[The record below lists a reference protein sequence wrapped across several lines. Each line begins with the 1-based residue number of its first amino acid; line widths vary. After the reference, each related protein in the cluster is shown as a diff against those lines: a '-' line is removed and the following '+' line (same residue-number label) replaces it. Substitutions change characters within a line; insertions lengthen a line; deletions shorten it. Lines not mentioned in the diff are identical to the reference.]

1 LRQHKIF
8 SETLNRFLMA
18 APRCARARCAGV
30 NTVSVDRQLRQSEVI
45 EKFPYSLCV
54 SPERFPVAVVA
65 CPARQCPT
73 VQHLQNLILKKA
85 EGNLSDSLPRRLPL
99 LLDCQAPVGEASS
112 KVQSVAG
119 FFAQTA
125 AGFPS
130 IVCVAFAA
138 QHRRQRAPHL
148 GAKPHG
154 ACRRGRGAGCQTGTA
169 LGARSTAQT
178 QRQHQQQK
186 LKQGVG
192 GKRTSAQ
199 PKSVLLRGEMADA
212 APVSARLHRVRRNSA
227 PEVLEPSP

>member
-1 LRQHKIF
+1 MGKLDGLGSRNLSFSAQIGGKCTRKKNPTTSPLREGVEALRQHKIF

-54 SPERFPVAVVA
+54 SPERFPVAVFD

-112 KVQSVAG
+112 KVPECGRLLCAN
-119 FFAQTA
+119 
-125 AGFPS
+125 
-130 IVCVAFAA
+130 
-138 QHRRQRAPHL
+138 
-148 GAKPHG
+148 
-154 ACRRGRGAGCQTGTA
+154 CRRIPLDRVCRV
-169 LGARSTAQT
+169 RSTASTSTGTSPRSKTARSVSPREGSRVSNRNCSWGQVDCSNS
-178 QRQHQQQK
+178 K
-186 LKQGVG
+186 GNDNN
-192 GKRTSAQ
+192 KR
-199 PKSVLLRGEMADA
+199 
-212 APVSARLHRVRRNSA
+212 N
-227 PEVLEPSP
+227 